1 MSLSIAHSGLRPV
14 IAIIGNRNAGKSSLL
29 NSITHQSLS
38 IVSDIPGTTTD
49 AVAKAY
55 EMIPAGPVTFYD
67 TAGLDDIGELGALR
81 VQTSKKIINR
91 ADIVIYVVGKDDP
104 LEETE
109 NKLKRLK
116 TNSPQL
122 ITVFNYADYF
132 STTDPRNTLIKKY
145 NGIRVSALTGQGIEE
160 LRKCIITHLLSSKK
174 EPQLLTGLINSRDT
188 LILITPMDI
197 AAPKGRLIM
206 PQTQTIREALDLNA
220 IVLITKTE
228 ELAQTLSILN
238 TSPQLIVTDSQAI
251 KEVTAL
257 VPNDIPLTTFSM
269 LFAHAK
275 GNFSQLLAGVQHIN
289 KLENGSKI
297 LIAEGCAHH
306 ITCNDIGRVK
316 IPNLLKKHTKK
327 QLDIDFISGQDFPE
341 DLTSYD
347 LIIHCGGCILN
358 QQEMQRRLK
367 QAHQQN
373 ISITNYGMV
382 ISFVQGVLERTASP
396 FNNLS
401 TNQEK

>member
-1 MSLSIAHSGLRPV
+1 MPLSIAHSGLRPV

-29 NSITHQSLS
+29 NSITQQSLS

-55 EMIPAGPVTFYD
+55 EMIPAGPVTIYD
-67 TAGLDDIGELGALR
+67 TAGLDDTGELGALR
-81 VQTSKKIINR
+81 IQTSKKIINR
-91 ADIVIYVVGKDDP
+91 ADIILYVVGKDDS
-104 LEETE
+104 LIETE
-109 NKLKRLK
+109 NKLKQLK
-116 TNSPQL
+116 TTHPKL

-132 STTDPRNTLIKKY
+132 STTDPRDSLIKKY
-145 NGIRVSALTGQGIEE
+145 KGIRISALTGQGIEE

-174 EPQLLTGLINSRDT
+174 EPQLLSGLINSRDT

-220 IVLITKTE
+220 IVLIIKTE
-228 ELAQTLSILN
+228 ELEPTLSILN
-238 TSPQLIVTDSQAI
+238 ISPKLIVTDSQAI
-251 KEVTAL
+251 KEVAAI
-257 VPNDIPLTTFSM
+257 VPSDIPLTTFSM

-275 GNFSQLLAGVQHIN
+275 GNFSQLLAGVRHIN
-289 KLENGSKI
+289 KLKDGSKI

-316 IPNLLKKHTKK
+316 IPNLLKKYTKK

-341 DLTSYD
+341 DITSYD

-367 QAHQQN
+367 QAYQQN
-373 ISITNYGMV
+373 INITNYGMV
-382 ISFVQGVLERTASP
+382 ISFIQGVLERTATP

-401 TNQEK
+401 INQEK